1 MGIST
6 RAASWEIPA
15 DRKASAVWLGIFWI
29 GILIGF
35 GVDFPEFLRQQPAP
49 PGIVY
54 IHAVVFVG
62 WLVLLTAQVAL
73 VLSGRLSLH
82 RRIGRFGAYIA
93 GFMVLLGLATAL
105 TVIGREHFPP
115 ASLAL
120 NLVDLLGLFVFV
132 ALGIHYRTN
141 PAVHKRMMMLAMV
154 SITDPGFS
162 RAIEYIY
169 PDPKTPLGWFVSL
182 FYANV
187 LLVAL
192 MFGWDLYRRRRVHPA
207 LLIGGTALLAAELVT
222 AFLNFDPGWSAMAA
236 SIVHAWGYTGGM
248 P

>member
-1 MGIST
+1 MAIST
-6 RAASWEIPA
+6 RHASWEIPP
-15 DRKASAVWLGIFWI
+15 DRKAAAVWLGIFWI

-54 IHAVVFVG
+54 LHAVVFVG
-62 WLVLLTAQVAL
+62 WLVLVTAQVAL

-82 RRIGRFGAYIA
+82 RQIGRFGTYIA
-93 GFMVLLGLATAL
+93 GLMVLLGLATAL
-105 TVIGREHFPP
+105 TVIGRYHFPP
-115 ASLAL
+115 ESLAL

-154 SITDPGFS
+154 SITDPGYS

-169 PDPKTPLGWFVSL
+169 PDLKTPLDWFL
-182 FYANV
+182 GTFYANV

-192 MFGWDLYRRRRVHPA
+192 MFGWDLFRRRRVHPA

-222 AFLNFDPGWSAMAA
+222 AFLNFSPAWNAVAG
-236 SIVHAWGYTGGM
+236 SIVHAWGYTGGT